1 MTYDKKLYDQ
11 GIIAVPIK
19 ISDYPDTVYV
29 RSGMSIYDKNGKFI
43 EIPSDLKTGKRA
55 RISAALMEVFG
66 VEDTDLARHLAS
78 KGGSSKSE
86 AKAASCRENGKK
98 GGRPKKV

>member
-1 MTYDKKLYDQ
+1 MTYDKDLYDQ

-19 ISDYPDTVYV
+19 VSDYPEVVYV
-29 RSGMSIYDKNGKFI
+29 RRGMSIYDKNGKFI

-66 VEDTDLARHLAS
+66 ED
-78 KGGSSKSE
+78 KGD
-86 AKAASCRENGKK
+86 
-98 GGRPKKV
+98 